1 METSALELTDTG
13 KTLKVHADRPHLVS
27 LGGGR
32 FSTAVTIVPVEGTV
46 LVGTVDAPK
55 PQDLIIDGY
64 AVAREHCIL
73 ENVDDVVTLYPL
85 GNLCSVDGIPI
96 TRPSKLTQGNMLC
109 FGRSN
114 YFRFN
119 HPLEANRLKRD
130 LPNSRVSVLPYG
142 FLPENIQASQNS
154 SAGPAMPNGPLTK
167 NQQEPSK
174 GSAFRAYSNNAA
186 PKSNGPSKQSSKEN
200 GVDHTLEDELQDILD
215 SLAMT
220 TAHEPQPPKK
230 PPRKNIAP
238 FPTGGQSAS
247 LPRNMFTT
255 SPPARSPPY
264 SNTSLSLPRSPDS
277 PKVSPRGIS
286 QQSPHSKQS
295 PKFAYPEESQSPPS
309 LGSPR
314 AMFVPIHEGS
324 IGSPNGS
331 LQSVGSSPTSTLR
344 LERKSP
350 VEERYEQARADRIR
364 EQEVEKMERQ
374 RLEEIINM
382 CEKYGSLER
391 RKSLERKKVK
401 KDPAKAEEQRLR
413 AGNGNNTYNGSK
425 DGISPTERVRMM
437 PGGSPSGSLERQGSG
452 RLKEGSPRLERKGS
466 LRSKGDS
473 PRGTIERNE
482 KLMLDD
488 SPATSLERQST
499 RSKDSS
505 PARSLERRASGGG
518 PAARNVP
525 LHGHHNPL
533 FEKQLQDEEAS
544 YPGSPT
550 KAGSEAEKP
559 ARMMNMLNGNGS
571 NSGPMSPVSPVFV
584 QKEQLQNLPPD
595 IAALEKERTHMMGK
609 VQILTRRIS
618 EIDEQMEEA
627 MSELEMERA
636 LLEGEHQSEREELH
650 HEEQLMASLKSRQGD
665 LDVSAESEKLKRKK
679 AVVSSLHDDPKGK
692 KSVEEKRHQLELVK
706 KKYEDTRQLLERCL
720 PSEQDRLM
728 QQYKKEKEC
737 LEYEQKS
744 FEDLEFQQLE
754 LESKVEEEKEVV
766 QQQLLEEEQV
776 LQDQIQTRKQRLFQL
791 ERQLKE
797 TMRQSQQ
804 ETARL
809 DEERNIY
816 LEQLQQARE
825 QLAEVEKRY
834 YTVSGKSPA
843 PGPKSPNN
851 NNLSPIRHRSNSEPR
866 SRLARM
872 REHYRRLREQRL
884 YVEGSATQQSPRL
897 ARKQNQ
903 QAPNGTAA
911 SPSPED
917 VNSPSPSRPSPRE
930 MDTTPKTSKS
940 LPRDAFRRQVQVDVH
955 RSQNEQVWEAIRRQK
970 EMNPGQPA
978 QPDAWS
984 MSSVE
989 SVETVN
995 STNCSI
1001 SSPEKD
1007 LSGHD
1012 LEKLVELEAM
1022 LAEAQ
1027 AKKERLLVEKQR
1039 HRAAKAAA
1047 LALANGSKS
1056 KMNGSKLPTI
1066 EPANRTDPSP
1076 ITSPI
1081 RPSDHTPTSTQS
1093 TPSSVGG
1100 ALSPDVVSPALS
1112 DVTSP
1117 IQEVKLRDKSSLVS
1131 PEKVPKKSV
1140 KIVQPLPDSSGLPPS
1155 SGRTLPM
1162 YSRNRKLQTRLPL
1175 KAQTLPSG
1183 FMYDDE
1189 WNNWSRPMTRYLP
1202 QTSKDFDLRTHIESG
1217 GHSLD
1222 LCPHIA
1228 ITKTSCRGFLVK
1240 MGGRIKTWRK
1250 RWFVFDR
1257 TSQTFMYYP
1266 DRHERRAKGGMS
1278 FKTIQ
1283 DVYIDHLCPFKS
1295 PNRTLTFCLKTTH
1308 RVYYLVAPSAEAMR
1322 IWIDVIVTGAEGY
1335 LTFTK

>member
-130 LPNSRVSVLPYG
+130 LPNSRVSVLPFG
-142 FLPENIQASQNS
+142 FLPENIQSSQNS
-154 SAGPAMPNGPLTK
+154 SSAGTAMPNGPLTK
-167 NQQEPSK
+167 QQQEPPSSK
-174 GSAFRAYSNNAA
+174 GSAFRAYSNNNNPAG
-186 PKSNGPSKQSSKEN
+186 PKSNGPSKKSSEN
-200 GVDHTLEDELQDILD
+200 GIDHTLEDELQDILD

-277 PKVSPRGIS
+277 PKVSPRGVG

-324 IGSPNGS
+324 VGSPNGS

-391 RKSLERKKVK
+391 RKSLERTKKVGNK
-401 KDPAKAEEQRLR
+401 KDPATKAEEQRTR
-413 AGNGNNTYNGSK
+413 AGNSNTSYNGSK
-425 DGISPTERVRMM
+425 DGISPTEKARMM
-437 PGGSPSGSLERQGSG
+437 PNSSPGGSLERQG
-452 RLKEGSPRLERKGS
+452 RLTEGSPRLERKGS
-466 LRSKGDS
+466 LRSRGDS

-482 KLMLDD
+482 KLAPGE
-488 SPATSLERQST
+488 STT
-499 RSKDSS
+499 RSKDGS
-505 PARSLERRASGGG
+505 PARSLERRGSGSK
-518 PAARNVP
+518 NVP

-533 FEKQLQDEEAS
+533 FEKQWQDGEAS
-544 YPGSPT
+544 PGSPT
-550 KAGSEAEKP
+550 KGGYEGEGTQKP
-559 ARMMNMLNGNGS
+559 ARMVNMLNGNGS
-571 NSGPMSPVSPVFV
+571 NGMSPVSPVFV
-584 QKEQLQNLPPD
+584 QKDQNLPPD
-595 IAALEKERTHMMGK
+595 MAVLEKERSHMMGK
-609 VQILTRRIS
+609 VQVLTRRIS

-665 LDVSAESEKLKRKK
+665 LDVSAESEKLK
-679 AVVSSLHDDPKGK
+679 GK
-692 KSVEEKRHQLELVK
+692 KSVEEKRRQLELVR

-766 QQQLLEEEQV
+766 QQQLLEEEQQ

-834 YTVSGKSPA
+834 YSVSGKSPA

-851 NNLSPIRHRSNSEPR
+851 NNLSSPIRHRSNSE
-866 SRLARM
+866 
-872 REHYRRLREQRL
+872 
-884 YVEGSATQQSPRL
+884 
-897 ARKQNQ
+897 KQNQ
-903 QAPNGTAA
+903 QAPNGSAA
-911 SPSPED
+911 SPAPED
-917 VNSPSPSRPSPRE
+917 MLSPSSRE
-930 MDTTPKTSKS
+930 MDTTPKSSKS

-1076 ITSPI
+1076 MATPITSPV
-1081 RPSDHTPTSTQS
+1081 RASDHTPASV

-1100 ALSPDVVSPALS
+1100 SLTPDVVSP
-1112 DVTSP
+1112 TSP
-1117 IQEVKLRDKSSLVS
+1117 DVVGSPPEVKLRDKSSLVS
-1131 PEKVPKKSV
+1131 PE
-1140 KIVQPLPDSSGLPPS
+1140 
-1155 SGRTLPM
+1155 
-1162 YSRNRKLQTRLPL
+1162 
-1175 KAQTLPSG
+1175 
-1183 FMYDDE
+1183 
-1189 WNNWSRPMTRYLP
+1189 SRPMTRYLP

-1222 LCPHIA
+1222 LCPHVA
-1228 ITKTSCRGFLVK
+1228 VTKTSCRGFLVK

>member
-130 LPNSRVSVLPYG
+130 LPNSRVSVLPFG
-142 FLPENIQASQNS
+142 FLPENIQSSQNS
-154 SAGPAMPNGPLTK
+154 SSAGTAMPNGPLTK
-167 NQQEPSK
+167 QQQEPPSSK
-174 GSAFRAYSNNAA
+174 GSAFRAYSNNNNPAG
-186 PKSNGPSKQSSKEN
+186 PKSNGPSKKSSEN
-200 GVDHTLEDELQDILD
+200 GIDHTLEDELQDILD

-277 PKVSPRGIS
+277 PKVSPRGVG

-324 IGSPNGS
+324 VGSPNGS

-391 RKSLERKKVK
+391 RKSLERTKKVGNK
-401 KDPAKAEEQRLR
+401 KDPATKAEEQRTR
-413 AGNGNNTYNGSK
+413 AGNSNTSYNGSK
-425 DGISPTERVRMM
+425 DGISPTEKARMM
-437 PGGSPSGSLERQGSG
+437 PNSSPGGSLERQG
-452 RLKEGSPRLERKGS
+452 RLTEGSPRLERKGS
-466 LRSKGDS
+466 LRSRGDS

-482 KLMLDD
+482 KLAPGE
-488 SPATSLERQST
+488 STT
-499 RSKDSS
+499 RSKDGS
-505 PARSLERRASGGG
+505 PARSLERRGSGSK
-518 PAARNVP
+518 NVP

-533 FEKQLQDEEAS
+533 FEKQWQDGEAS
-544 YPGSPT
+544 PGSPT
-550 KAGSEAEKP
+550 KGGYEGEGTQKP
-559 ARMMNMLNGNGS
+559 ARMVNMLNGNGS
-571 NSGPMSPVSPVFV
+571 NGMSPVSPVFV
-584 QKEQLQNLPPD
+584 QKDQNLPPD
-595 IAALEKERTHMMGK
+595 MAVLEKERSHMMGK
-609 VQILTRRIS
+609 VQVLTRRIS

-692 KSVEEKRHQLELVK
+692 KSVEEKRRQLELVR

-766 QQQLLEEEQV
+766 QQQLLEEEQQ

-834 YTVSGKSPA
+834 YSVSGKSPA

-851 NNLSPIRHRSNSEPR
+851 NNLSSPIRHRSNSE
-866 SRLARM
+866 
-872 REHYRRLREQRL
+872 
-884 YVEGSATQQSPRL
+884 
-897 ARKQNQ
+897 KQNQ
-903 QAPNGTAA
+903 QAPNGSAA
-911 SPSPED
+911 SPAPED
-917 VNSPSPSRPSPRE
+917 MLSPSSRE
-930 MDTTPKTSKS
+930 MDTTPKSSKS

-1076 ITSPI
+1076 MATPITSPV
-1081 RPSDHTPTSTQS
+1081 RASDHTPASV

-1100 ALSPDVVSPALS
+1100 SLTPDVVSP
-1112 DVTSP
+1112 TSP
-1117 IQEVKLRDKSSLVS
+1117 DVVGSPPEVKLRDKSSLVS
-1131 PEKVPKKSV
+1131 PE
-1140 KIVQPLPDSSGLPPS
+1140 
-1155 SGRTLPM
+1155 
-1162 YSRNRKLQTRLPL
+1162 
-1175 KAQTLPSG
+1175 
-1183 FMYDDE
+1183 
-1189 WNNWSRPMTRYLP
+1189 SRPMTRYLP

-1222 LCPHIA
+1222 LCPHVA
-1228 ITKTSCRGFLVK
+1228 VTKTSCRGFLVK

>member
-130 LPNSRVSVLPYG
+130 LPNSRVSVLPFG
-142 FLPENIQASQNS
+142 FLPENIQSSQNS

-167 NQQEPSK
+167 QQEPSK
-174 GSAFRAYSNNAA
+174 GSAFRAYSNNPA
-186 PKSNGPSKQSSKEN
+186 PKSNGPSKKSSSKEN

-230 PPRKNIAP
+230 PPRKNMAP

-286 QQSPHSKQS
+286 QQSPHTKQS
-295 PKFAYPEESQSPPS
+295 PKFAFPEESQSPPS

-324 IGSPNGS
+324 VGSPNGS

-344 LERKSP
+344 LERRSP

-391 RKSLERKKVK
+391 RKSLERTKVR
-401 KDPAKAEEQRLR
+401 KDPAAKAEEQRVR
-413 AGNGNNTYNGSK
+413 AGNNNNAYNGAK
-425 DGISPTERVRMM
+425 DGISPTERVRMV
-437 PGGSPSGSLERQGSG
+437 PSSSPSGSMERQGSG

-473 PRGTIERNE
+473 PRGTLERNE
-482 KLMLDD
+482 KFQLDE
-488 SPATSLERQST
+488 SPATSLERGST
-499 RSKDSS
+499 RSKDGS
-505 PARSLERRASGGG
+505 PARSLERRGSGNGS
-518 PAARNVP
+518 AARNHP

-533 FEKQLQDEEAS
+533 FERQLQDEEAS
-544 YPGSPT
+544 YPGLPT
-550 KAGSEAEKP
+550 KAGNEAEPAQKP

-584 QKEQLQNLPPD
+584 QKEQNLPPD
-595 IAALEKERTHMMGK
+595 IAALEKERTHMLGK
-609 VQILTRRIS
+609 VQVLTRRIS

-665 LDVSAESEKLKRKK
+665 LDASAESEKLKRKK
-679 AVVSSLHDDPKGK
+679 PVVSSLHERPKGK
-692 KSVEEKRHQLELVK
+692 KSVAEKRHQLELVK

-720 PSEQDRLM
+720 PSEQERLM

-809 DEERNIY
+809 DEERNMY

-834 YTVSGKSPA
+834 YSVSGKSPA

-851 NNLSPIRHRSNSEPR
+851 NHNLSPIRHRSNSE
-866 SRLARM
+866 
-872 REHYRRLREQRL
+872 
-884 YVEGSATQQSPRL
+884 
-897 ARKQNQ
+897 KQNQ

-911 SPSPED
+911 SPAPED
-917 VNSPSPSRPSPRE
+917 VSSPSPTRPSPRE

-1027 AKKERLLVEKQR
+1027 AKKEKLIMEKQR
-1039 HRAAKAAA
+1039 TRAAKAAA
-1047 LALANGSKS
+1047 LALANGSKT

-1066 EPANRTDPSP
+1066 EPANKTEPSP

-1081 RPSDHTPTSTQS
+1081 RPSDHTPGSSQG

-1100 ALSPDVVSPALS
+1100 ALSPDVVSPTLS

-1117 IQEVKLRDKSSLVS
+1117 TEGVKLRDKSSLVS
-1131 PEKVPKKSV
+1131 SE
-1140 KIVQPLPDSSGLPPS
+1140 
-1155 SGRTLPM
+1155 
-1162 YSRNRKLQTRLPL
+1162 
-1175 KAQTLPSG
+1175 
-1183 FMYDDE
+1183 
-1189 WNNWSRPMTRYLP
+1189 SRPMTRYLP

-1222 LCPHIA
+1222 LCPHVA
-1228 ITKTSCRGFLVK
+1228 VTKTSCRGLLVK

>member
-130 LPNSRVSVLPYG
+130 LPNSRVSVLPFG
-142 FLPENIQASQNS
+142 FLPENIQSSQNS
-154 SAGPAMPNGPLTK
+154 SSAGTAMPNGPLTK
-167 NQQEPSK
+167 QQQEPPSSK
-174 GSAFRAYSNNAA
+174 GSAFRAYSNNNNPAG
-186 PKSNGPSKQSSKEN
+186 PKSNGPSKKSSEN
-200 GVDHTLEDELQDILD
+200 GIDHTLEDELQDILD

-277 PKVSPRGIS
+277 PKVSPRGVG

-324 IGSPNGS
+324 VGSPNGS

-391 RKSLERKKVK
+391 RKSLERTKKVGNK
-401 KDPAKAEEQRLR
+401 KDPATKAEEQRTR
-413 AGNGNNTYNGSK
+413 AGNSNTSYNGSK
-425 DGISPTERVRMM
+425 DGISPTEKARMM
-437 PGGSPSGSLERQGSG
+437 PNSSPGGSLERQG
-452 RLKEGSPRLERKGS
+452 RLTEGSPRLERKGS
-466 LRSKGDS
+466 LRSRGDS

-482 KLMLDD
+482 KLAPGE
-488 SPATSLERQST
+488 STT
-499 RSKDSS
+499 RSKDGS
-505 PARSLERRASGGG
+505 PARSLERRGSGSK
-518 PAARNVP
+518 NVP

-533 FEKQLQDEEAS
+533 FEKQWQDGEAS
-544 YPGSPT
+544 PGSPT
-550 KAGSEAEKP
+550 KGGYEGEGTQKP
-559 ARMMNMLNGNGS
+559 ARMVNMLNGNGS
-571 NSGPMSPVSPVFV
+571 NGMSPVSPVFV
-584 QKEQLQNLPPD
+584 QKDQNLPPD
-595 IAALEKERTHMMGK
+595 MAVLEKERSHMMGK
-609 VQILTRRIS
+609 VQVLTRRIS

-665 LDVSAESEKLKRKK
+665 LDVSAESEKLK
-679 AVVSSLHDDPKGK
+679 GK
-692 KSVEEKRHQLELVK
+692 KSVEEKRRQLELVR

-766 QQQLLEEEQV
+766 QQQLLEEEQQ

-834 YTVSGKSPA
+834 YSVSGKSPA

-851 NNLSPIRHRSNSEPR
+851 NNLSSPIRHRSNSE
-866 SRLARM
+866 
-872 REHYRRLREQRL
+872 
-884 YVEGSATQQSPRL
+884 
-897 ARKQNQ
+897 KQNQ
-903 QAPNGTAA
+903 QAPNGSAA
-911 SPSPED
+911 SPAPED
-917 VNSPSPSRPSPRE
+917 MLSPSSRE
-930 MDTTPKTSKS
+930 MDTTPKSSKS

-1076 ITSPI
+1076 MATPITSPV
-1081 RPSDHTPTSTQS
+1081 RASDHTPASV

-1100 ALSPDVVSPALS
+1100 SLTPDVVSP
-1112 DVTSP
+1112 TSP
-1117 IQEVKLRDKSSLVS
+1117 DVVGSPPEVKLRDKSSLVS
-1131 PEKVPKKSV
+1131 PEVRQKVPTKKSV
-1140 KIVQPLPDSSGLPPS
+1140 RVVQPEPDSSGLPPS

-1183 FMYDDE
+1183 FMYDDD
-1189 WNNWSRPMTRYLP
+1189 WDNWSRPMTRYLP

-1222 LCPHIA
+1222 LCPHVA
-1228 ITKTSCRGFLVK
+1228 VTKTSCRGFLVK

>member
-1 METSALELTDTG
+1 MANNTYIMVASVQTHNLHMITYTSASDRYKCHSTGGKRSVSLNFPVCVVQTSALELTDTG

-96 TRPSKLTQGNMLC
+96 TRPSKLTQGECSFWLDDFLSSYPCSSGNMLC

-174 GSAFRAYSNNAA
+174 SSAFRAYSNNAA

-286 QQSPHSKQS
+286 QQSPHSSSKQS

-401 KDPAKAEEQRLR
+401 KDPAKTEEQRLR

-482 KLMLDD
+482 KLTLDD

-505 PARSLERRASGGG
+505 PARSLERRGSGGG

-665 LDVSAESEKLKRKK
+665 LDVSAESEKLK
-679 AVVSSLHDDPKGK
+679 GK

-728 QQYKKEKEC
+728 QQYKQYLQTK
-737 LEYEQKS
+737 
-744 FEDLEFQQLE
+744 
-754 LESKVEEEKEVV
+754 
-766 QQQLLEEEQV
+766 LLV
-776 LQDQIQTRKQRLFQL
+776 LLDIGSSKQRLFQL

-816 LEQLQQARE
+816 LEQLQQ
-825 QLAEVEKRY
+825 
-834 YTVSGKSPA
+834 
-843 PGPKSPNN
+843 
-851 NNLSPIRHRSNSEPR
+851 
-866 SRLARM
+866 
-872 REHYRRLREQRL
+872 
-884 YVEGSATQQSPRL
+884 
-897 ARKQNQ
+897 KQNQ

-1081 RPSDHTPTSTQS
+1081 RPSDHTPASSQS

-1117 IQEVKLRDKSSLVS
+1117 TQEVKLRDKSSLVS
-1131 PEKVPKKSV
+1131 PEVRQKVPKKSV

-1162 YSRNRKLQTRLPL
+1162 YSRN
-1175 KAQTLPSG
+1175 
-1183 FMYDDE
+1183 
-1189 WNNWSRPMTRYLP
+1189 SRPMTRYLP

>member
-665 LDVSAESEKLKRKK
+665 LDVSAESEKLK
-679 AVVSSLHDDPKGK
+679 GK

-851 NNLSPIRHRSNSEPR
+851 NNLSPIRHRSNSE
-866 SRLARM
+866 
-872 REHYRRLREQRL
+872 
-884 YVEGSATQQSPRL
+884 
-897 ARKQNQ
+897 KQNQ

-1131 PEKVPKKSV
+1131 PE
-1140 KIVQPLPDSSGLPPS
+1140 
-1155 SGRTLPM
+1155 
-1162 YSRNRKLQTRLPL
+1162 
-1175 KAQTLPSG
+1175 
-1183 FMYDDE
+1183 
-1189 WNNWSRPMTRYLP
+1189 SRPMTRYLP

>member
-1131 PEKVPKKSV
+1131 PEVR
-1140 KIVQPLPDSSGLPPS
+1140 Q
-1155 SGRTLPM
+1155 
-1162 YSRNRKLQTRLPL
+1162 
-1175 KAQTLPSG
+1175 
-1183 FMYDDE
+1183 
-1189 WNNWSRPMTRYLP
+1189 SRPMTRYLP

>member
-1 METSALELTDTG
+1 
-13 KTLKVHADRPHLVS
+13 
-27 LGGGR
+27 
-32 FSTAVTIVPVEGTV
+32 
-46 LVGTVDAPK
+46 
-55 PQDLIIDGY
+55 
-64 AVAREHCIL
+64 
-73 ENVDDVVTLYPL
+73 
-85 GNLCSVDGIPI
+85 
-96 TRPSKLTQGNMLC
+96 
-109 FGRSN
+109 
-114 YFRFN
+114 
-119 HPLEANRLKRD
+119 
-130 LPNSRVSVLPYG
+130 
-142 FLPENIQASQNS
+142 
-154 SAGPAMPNGPLTK
+154 
-167 NQQEPSK
+167 
-174 GSAFRAYSNNAA
+174 
-186 PKSNGPSKQSSKEN
+186 
-200 GVDHTLEDELQDILD
+200 
-215 SLAMT
+215 
-220 TAHEPQPPKK
+220 
-230 PPRKNIAP
+230 
-238 FPTGGQSAS
+238 
-247 LPRNMFTT
+247 
-255 SPPARSPPY
+255 
-264 SNTSLSLPRSPDS
+264 
-277 PKVSPRGIS
+277 
-286 QQSPHSKQS
+286 
-295 PKFAYPEESQSPPS
+295 
-309 LGSPR
+309 
-314 AMFVPIHEGS
+314 
-324 IGSPNGS
+324 
-331 LQSVGSSPTSTLR
+331 
-344 LERKSP
+344 
-350 VEERYEQARADRIR
+350 
-364 EQEVEKMERQ
+364 
-374 RLEEIINM
+374 
-382 CEKYGSLER
+382 
-391 RKSLERKKVK
+391 
-401 KDPAKAEEQRLR
+401 
-413 AGNGNNTYNGSK
+413 
-425 DGISPTERVRMM
+425 
-437 PGGSPSGSLERQGSG
+437 
-452 RLKEGSPRLERKGS
+452 
-466 LRSKGDS
+466 
-473 PRGTIERNE
+473 
-482 KLMLDD
+482 
-488 SPATSLERQST
+488 
-499 RSKDSS
+499 
-505 PARSLERRASGGG
+505 
-518 PAARNVP
+518 
-525 LHGHHNPL
+525 
-533 FEKQLQDEEAS
+533 
-544 YPGSPT
+544 
-550 KAGSEAEKP
+550 
-559 ARMMNMLNGNGS
+559 
-571 NSGPMSPVSPVFV
+571 MSPVSPVFV
-584 QKEQLQNLPPD
+584 QKDQLQNLPPD
-595 IAALEKERTHMMGK
+595 MAVLEKERSHMMGK
-609 VQILTRRIS
+609 VQVLTRRIS

-665 LDVSAESEKLKRKK
+665 LDVSAESEKLKRRKK
-679 AVVSSLHDDPKGK
+679 AVVSSLHDGPKGK
-692 KSVEEKRHQLELVK
+692 KSVEEKRRQLELVR

-766 QQQLLEEEQV
+766 QQQLLEEEQQ

-834 YTVSGKSPA
+834 YSVSGKSPA

-851 NNLSPIRHRSNSEPR
+851 NNLSSPIRHRSNSE
-866 SRLARM
+866 
-872 REHYRRLREQRL
+872 
-884 YVEGSATQQSPRL
+884 
-897 ARKQNQ
+897 KQNQ
-903 QAPNGTAA
+903 QAPNGSAA
-911 SPSPED
+911 SPAPED
-917 VNSPSPSRPSPRE
+917 MLSPSHRE
-930 MDTTPKTSKS
+930 MDTTPKSSKS

-1076 ITSPI
+1076 MATPITSPV
-1081 RPSDHTPTSTQS
+1081 RASDHTPASG

-1100 ALSPDVVSPALS
+1100 GLTPDVVSP
-1112 DVTSP
+1112 TSP
-1117 IQEVKLRDKSSLVS
+1117 DVVGSPPEVKLRDKSSLVS
-1131 PEKVPKKSV
+1131 PE
-1140 KIVQPLPDSSGLPPS
+1140 
-1155 SGRTLPM
+1155 
-1162 YSRNRKLQTRLPL
+1162 
-1175 KAQTLPSG
+1175 
-1183 FMYDDE
+1183 
-1189 WNNWSRPMTRYLP
+1189 SRPMTRYLP

-1222 LCPHIA
+1222 LCPHVA
-1228 ITKTSCRGFLVK
+1228 VTKTSCRGFLVK

>member
-130 LPNSRVSVLPYG
+130 LPNSRVSVLPFG
-142 FLPENIQASQNS
+142 FLPENIQSSQNS
-154 SAGPAMPNGPLTK
+154 SSAGTAMPNGPLTK
-167 NQQEPSK
+167 QQQEPPSSK
-174 GSAFRAYSNNAA
+174 GSAFRAYSNNNNPAG
-186 PKSNGPSKQSSKEN
+186 PKSNGPSKKSSEN
-200 GVDHTLEDELQDILD
+200 GIDHTLEDELQDILD

-277 PKVSPRGIS
+277 PKVSPRGVG

-324 IGSPNGS
+324 VGSPNGS

-391 RKSLERKKVK
+391 RKSLERTKKVGNK
-401 KDPAKAEEQRLR
+401 KDPATKAEEQRTR
-413 AGNGNNTYNGSK
+413 AGNSNTSYNGSK
-425 DGISPTERVRMM
+425 DGISPTEKARMM
-437 PGGSPSGSLERQGSG
+437 PNSSPGGSLERQG
-452 RLKEGSPRLERKGS
+452 RLTEGSPRLERKGS
-466 LRSKGDS
+466 LRSRGDS

-482 KLMLDD
+482 KLAPGE
-488 SPATSLERQST
+488 STT
-499 RSKDSS
+499 RSKDGS
-505 PARSLERRASGGG
+505 PARSLERRGSGSK
-518 PAARNVP
+518 NVP

-533 FEKQLQDEEAS
+533 FEKQWQDGEAS
-544 YPGSPT
+544 PGSPT
-550 KAGSEAEKP
+550 KGGYEGEGTQKP
-559 ARMMNMLNGNGS
+559 ARMVNMLNGNGS
-571 NSGPMSPVSPVFV
+571 NGMSPVSPVFV
-584 QKEQLQNLPPD
+584 QKDQNLPPD
-595 IAALEKERTHMMGK
+595 MAVLEKERSHMMGK
-609 VQILTRRIS
+609 VQVLTRRIS

-665 LDVSAESEKLKRKK
+665 LDVSAESEKLK
-679 AVVSSLHDDPKGK
+679 GK
-692 KSVEEKRHQLELVK
+692 KSVEEKRRQLELVR

-766 QQQLLEEEQV
+766 QQQLLEEEQQ

-834 YTVSGKSPA
+834 YSVSGKSPA

-851 NNLSPIRHRSNSEPR
+851 NNLSSPIRHRSNSE
-866 SRLARM
+866 
-872 REHYRRLREQRL
+872 
-884 YVEGSATQQSPRL
+884 
-897 ARKQNQ
+897 KQNQ
-903 QAPNGTAA
+903 QAPNGSAA
-911 SPSPED
+911 SPAPED
-917 VNSPSPSRPSPRE
+917 MLSPSSRE
-930 MDTTPKTSKS
+930 MDTTPKSSKS

-1076 ITSPI
+1076 MATPITSPV
-1081 RPSDHTPTSTQS
+1081 RASDHTPASV

-1100 ALSPDVVSPALS
+1100 SLTPDVVSP
-1112 DVTSP
+1112 TSP
-1117 IQEVKLRDKSSLVS
+1117 DVVGSPPEVKLRDKSSLVS
-1131 PEKVPKKSV
+1131 PEVRQKVPTKKSV
-1140 KIVQPLPDSSGLPPS
+1140 RVVQPEPDSSGLPPS

-1162 YSRNRKLQTRLPL
+1162 YSRN
-1175 KAQTLPSG
+1175 
-1183 FMYDDE
+1183 
-1189 WNNWSRPMTRYLP
+1189 SRPMTRYLP

-1222 LCPHIA
+1222 LCPHVA
-1228 ITKTSCRGFLVK
+1228 VTKTSCRGFLVK

>member
-1 METSALELTDTG
+1 
-13 KTLKVHADRPHLVS
+13 
-27 LGGGR
+27 
-32 FSTAVTIVPVEGTV
+32 
-46 LVGTVDAPK
+46 
-55 PQDLIIDGY
+55 
-64 AVAREHCIL
+64 
-73 ENVDDVVTLYPL
+73 
-85 GNLCSVDGIPI
+85 
-96 TRPSKLTQGNMLC
+96 
-109 FGRSN
+109 
-114 YFRFN
+114 
-119 HPLEANRLKRD
+119 
-130 LPNSRVSVLPYG
+130 
-142 FLPENIQASQNS
+142 
-154 SAGPAMPNGPLTK
+154 
-167 NQQEPSK
+167 
-174 GSAFRAYSNNAA
+174 
-186 PKSNGPSKQSSKEN
+186 
-200 GVDHTLEDELQDILD
+200 
-215 SLAMT
+215 
-220 TAHEPQPPKK
+220 
-230 PPRKNIAP
+230 
-238 FPTGGQSAS
+238 
-247 LPRNMFTT
+247 
-255 SPPARSPPY
+255 
-264 SNTSLSLPRSPDS
+264 
-277 PKVSPRGIS
+277 
-286 QQSPHSKQS
+286 
-295 PKFAYPEESQSPPS
+295 
-309 LGSPR
+309 
-314 AMFVPIHEGS
+314 
-324 IGSPNGS
+324 
-331 LQSVGSSPTSTLR
+331 
-344 LERKSP
+344 
-350 VEERYEQARADRIR
+350 
-364 EQEVEKMERQ
+364 
-374 RLEEIINM
+374 
-382 CEKYGSLER
+382 
-391 RKSLERKKVK
+391 
-401 KDPAKAEEQRLR
+401 
-413 AGNGNNTYNGSK
+413 
-425 DGISPTERVRMM
+425 
-437 PGGSPSGSLERQGSG
+437 
-452 RLKEGSPRLERKGS
+452 
-466 LRSKGDS
+466 
-473 PRGTIERNE
+473 
-482 KLMLDD
+482 
-488 SPATSLERQST
+488 
-499 RSKDSS
+499 
-505 PARSLERRASGGG
+505 
-518 PAARNVP
+518 
-525 LHGHHNPL
+525 
-533 FEKQLQDEEAS
+533 
-544 YPGSPT
+544 
-550 KAGSEAEKP
+550 
-559 ARMMNMLNGNGS
+559 
-571 NSGPMSPVSPVFV
+571 MSPVSPVFV
-584 QKEQLQNLPPD
+584 QKDQLQNLPPD
-595 IAALEKERTHMMGK
+595 MAVLEKERSHMMGK
-609 VQILTRRIS
+609 VQVLTRRIS

-665 LDVSAESEKLKRKK
+665 LDVSAESEKLKRRKK
-679 AVVSSLHDDPKGK
+679 AVVSSLHDGPKGK
-692 KSVEEKRHQLELVK
+692 KSVEEKRRQLELVR

-766 QQQLLEEEQV
+766 QQQLLEEEQQ

-834 YTVSGKSPA
+834 YSVSGKSPA

-851 NNLSPIRHRSNSEPR
+851 NNLSSPIRHRSNSE
-866 SRLARM
+866 
-872 REHYRRLREQRL
+872 
-884 YVEGSATQQSPRL
+884 
-897 ARKQNQ
+897 KQNQ
-903 QAPNGTAA
+903 QAPNGSAA
-911 SPSPED
+911 SPAPED
-917 VNSPSPSRPSPRE
+917 MLSPSHRE
-930 MDTTPKTSKS
+930 MDTTPKSSKS

-1076 ITSPI
+1076 MATPITSPV
-1081 RPSDHTPTSTQS
+1081 RASDHTPASG

-1100 ALSPDVVSPALS
+1100 GLTPDVVSP
-1112 DVTSP
+1112 TSP
-1117 IQEVKLRDKSSLVS
+1117 DVVGSPPEVKLRDKSSLVS
-1131 PEKVPKKSV
+1131 PEVR
-1140 KIVQPLPDSSGLPPS
+1140 Q
-1155 SGRTLPM
+1155 
-1162 YSRNRKLQTRLPL
+1162 
-1175 KAQTLPSG
+1175 
-1183 FMYDDE
+1183 
-1189 WNNWSRPMTRYLP
+1189 SRPMTRYLP

-1222 LCPHIA
+1222 LCPHVA
-1228 ITKTSCRGFLVK
+1228 VTKTSCRGFLVK

>member
-130 LPNSRVSVLPYG
+130 LPNSRVSVLPFG
-142 FLPENIQASQNS
+142 FLPENIQSSQNS
-154 SAGPAMPNGPLTK
+154 SSAGTAMPNGPLTK
-167 NQQEPSK
+167 QQQEPPSSK
-174 GSAFRAYSNNAA
+174 GSAFRAYSNNNNPAG
-186 PKSNGPSKQSSKEN
+186 PKSNGPSKKSSEN
-200 GVDHTLEDELQDILD
+200 GIDHTLEDELQDILD

-277 PKVSPRGIS
+277 PKVSPRGVG

-324 IGSPNGS
+324 VGSPNGS

-391 RKSLERKKVK
+391 RKSLERTKKVGNK
-401 KDPAKAEEQRLR
+401 KDPATKAEEQRTR
-413 AGNGNNTYNGSK
+413 AGNSNTSYNGSK
-425 DGISPTERVRMM
+425 DGISPTEKARMM
-437 PGGSPSGSLERQGSG
+437 PNSSPGGSLERQG
-452 RLKEGSPRLERKGS
+452 RLTEGSPRLERKGS
-466 LRSKGDS
+466 LRSRGDS

-482 KLMLDD
+482 KLAPGE
-488 SPATSLERQST
+488 STT
-499 RSKDSS
+499 RSKDGS
-505 PARSLERRASGGG
+505 PARSLERRGSGSK
-518 PAARNVP
+518 NVP

-533 FEKQLQDEEAS
+533 FEKQWQDGEAS
-544 YPGSPT
+544 PGSPT
-550 KAGSEAEKP
+550 KGGYEGEGTQKP
-559 ARMMNMLNGNGS
+559 ARMVNMLNGNGS
-571 NSGPMSPVSPVFV
+571 NGMSPVSPVFV
-584 QKEQLQNLPPD
+584 QKDQNLPPD
-595 IAALEKERTHMMGK
+595 MAVLEKERSHMMGK
-609 VQILTRRIS
+609 VQVLTRRIS

-665 LDVSAESEKLKRKK
+665 LDVSAESEKLK
-679 AVVSSLHDDPKGK
+679 GK
-692 KSVEEKRHQLELVK
+692 KSVEEKRRQLELVR

-766 QQQLLEEEQV
+766 QQQLLEEEQQ

-834 YTVSGKSPA
+834 YSVSGKSPA

-851 NNLSPIRHRSNSEPR
+851 NNLSSPIRHRSNSEPR

-872 REHYRRLREQRL
+872 REHYRRLREQRV
-884 YVEGSATQQSPRL
+884 YVEGSSSTQHSPRL

-903 QAPNGTAA
+903 QAPNGSAA
-911 SPSPED
+911 SPAPED
-917 VNSPSPSRPSPRE
+917 MLSPSSRE
-930 MDTTPKTSKS
+930 MDTTPKSSKS

-1076 ITSPI
+1076 MATPITSPV
-1081 RPSDHTPTSTQS
+1081 RASDHTPASV

-1100 ALSPDVVSPALS
+1100 SLTPDVVSP
-1112 DVTSP
+1112 TSP
-1117 IQEVKLRDKSSLVS
+1117 DVVGSPPEVKLRDKSSLVS
-1131 PEKVPKKSV
+1131 PEVRQKVPTKKSV
-1140 KIVQPLPDSSGLPPS
+1140 RVVQPEPDSSGLPPS

-1183 FMYDDE
+1183 FMYDDD
-1189 WNNWSRPMTRYLP
+1189 WDNWSRPMTRYLP

-1222 LCPHIA
+1222 LCPHVA
-1228 ITKTSCRGFLVK
+1228 VTKTSCRGFLVK

>member
-130 LPNSRVSVLPYG
+130 LPNSRVSVLPFG
-142 FLPENIQASQNS
+142 FLPENIQSSQNS
-154 SAGPAMPNGPLTK
+154 SSAGTAMPNGPLTK
-167 NQQEPSK
+167 QQQEPPSSK
-174 GSAFRAYSNNAA
+174 GSAFRAYSNNNNPAG
-186 PKSNGPSKQSSKEN
+186 PKSNGPSKKSSEN
-200 GVDHTLEDELQDILD
+200 GIDHTLEDELQDILD

-277 PKVSPRGIS
+277 PKVSPRGVG

-324 IGSPNGS
+324 VGSPNGS

-391 RKSLERKKVK
+391 RKSLERTKKVGNK
-401 KDPAKAEEQRLR
+401 KDPATKAEEQRTR
-413 AGNGNNTYNGSK
+413 AGNSNTSYNGSK
-425 DGISPTERVRMM
+425 DGISPTEKARMM
-437 PGGSPSGSLERQGSG
+437 PNSSPGGSLERQG
-452 RLKEGSPRLERKGS
+452 RLTEGSPRLERKGS
-466 LRSKGDS
+466 LRSRGDS

-482 KLMLDD
+482 KLAPGE
-488 SPATSLERQST
+488 STT
-499 RSKDSS
+499 RSKDGS
-505 PARSLERRASGGG
+505 PARSLERRGSGSK
-518 PAARNVP
+518 NVP

-533 FEKQLQDEEAS
+533 FEKQWQDGEAS
-544 YPGSPT
+544 PGSPT
-550 KAGSEAEKP
+550 KGGYEGEGTQKP
-559 ARMMNMLNGNGS
+559 ARMVNMLNGNGS
-571 NSGPMSPVSPVFV
+571 NGMSPVSPVFV
-584 QKEQLQNLPPD
+584 QKDQNLPPD
-595 IAALEKERTHMMGK
+595 MAVLEKERSHMMGK
-609 VQILTRRIS
+609 VQVLTRRIS

-692 KSVEEKRHQLELVK
+692 KSVEEKRRQLELVR

-766 QQQLLEEEQV
+766 QQQLLEEEQQ

-834 YTVSGKSPA
+834 YSVSGKSPA

-851 NNLSPIRHRSNSEPR
+851 NNLSSPIRHRSNSE
-866 SRLARM
+866 
-872 REHYRRLREQRL
+872 
-884 YVEGSATQQSPRL
+884 
-897 ARKQNQ
+897 KQNQ
-903 QAPNGTAA
+903 QAPNGSAA
-911 SPSPED
+911 SPAPED
-917 VNSPSPSRPSPRE
+917 MLSPSSRE
-930 MDTTPKTSKS
+930 MDTTPKSSKS

-1076 ITSPI
+1076 MATPITSPV
-1081 RPSDHTPTSTQS
+1081 RASDHTPASV

-1100 ALSPDVVSPALS
+1100 SLTPDVVSP
-1112 DVTSP
+1112 TSP
-1117 IQEVKLRDKSSLVS
+1117 DVVGSPPEVKLRDKSSLVS
-1131 PEKVPKKSV
+1131 PEVRQKVPTKKSV
-1140 KIVQPLPDSSGLPPS
+1140 RVVQPEPDSSGLPPS

-1183 FMYDDE
+1183 FMYDDD
-1189 WNNWSRPMTRYLP
+1189 WDNWSRPMTRYLP

-1222 LCPHIA
+1222 LCPHVA
-1228 ITKTSCRGFLVK
+1228 VTKTSCRGFLVK

>member
-130 LPNSRVSVLPYG
+130 LPNSRVSVLPFG
-142 FLPENIQASQNS
+142 FLPENIQSSQNS
-154 SAGPAMPNGPLTK
+154 SSAGTAMPNGPLTK
-167 NQQEPSK
+167 QQQEPPSSK
-174 GSAFRAYSNNAA
+174 GSAFRAYSNNNNPAG
-186 PKSNGPSKQSSKEN
+186 PKSNGPSKKSSEN
-200 GVDHTLEDELQDILD
+200 GIDHTLEDELQDILD

-277 PKVSPRGIS
+277 PKVSPRGVG

-324 IGSPNGS
+324 VGSPNGS

-391 RKSLERKKVK
+391 RKSLERTKKVGNK
-401 KDPAKAEEQRLR
+401 KDPATKAEEQRTR
-413 AGNGNNTYNGSK
+413 AGNSNTSYNGSK
-425 DGISPTERVRMM
+425 DGISPTEKARMM
-437 PGGSPSGSLERQGSG
+437 PNSSPGGSLERQG
-452 RLKEGSPRLERKGS
+452 RLTEGSPRLERKGS
-466 LRSKGDS
+466 LRSRGDS

-482 KLMLDD
+482 KLAPGE
-488 SPATSLERQST
+488 STT
-499 RSKDSS
+499 RSKDGS
-505 PARSLERRASGGG
+505 PARSLERRGSGSK
-518 PAARNVP
+518 NVP

-533 FEKQLQDEEAS
+533 FEKQWQDGEAS
-544 YPGSPT
+544 PGSPT
-550 KAGSEAEKP
+550 KGGYEGEGTQKP
-559 ARMMNMLNGNGS
+559 ARMVNMLNGNGS
-571 NSGPMSPVSPVFV
+571 NGMSPVSPVFV
-584 QKEQLQNLPPD
+584 QKDQNLPPD
-595 IAALEKERTHMMGK
+595 MAVLEKERSHMMGK
-609 VQILTRRIS
+609 VQVLTRRIS

-665 LDVSAESEKLKRKK
+665 LDVSAESEKLK
-679 AVVSSLHDDPKGK
+679 GK
-692 KSVEEKRHQLELVK
+692 KSVEEKRRQLELVR

-766 QQQLLEEEQV
+766 QQQLLEEEQQ

-834 YTVSGKSPA
+834 YSVSGKSPA

-851 NNLSPIRHRSNSEPR
+851 NNLSSPIRHRSNSEPR

-872 REHYRRLREQRL
+872 REHYRRLREQRV
-884 YVEGSATQQSPRL
+884 YVEGSSSTQHSPRL

-903 QAPNGTAA
+903 QAPNGSAA
-911 SPSPED
+911 SPAPED
-917 VNSPSPSRPSPRE
+917 MLSPSSRE
-930 MDTTPKTSKS
+930 MDTTPKSSKS

-1076 ITSPI
+1076 MATPITSPV
-1081 RPSDHTPTSTQS
+1081 RASDHTPASV

-1100 ALSPDVVSPALS
+1100 SLTPDVVSP
-1112 DVTSP
+1112 TSP
-1117 IQEVKLRDKSSLVS
+1117 DVVGSPPEVKLRDKSSLVS
-1131 PEKVPKKSV
+1131 PEKVPTKKSV
-1140 KIVQPLPDSSGLPPS
+1140 RVVQPEPDSSGLPPS

-1183 FMYDDE
+1183 FMYDDD
-1189 WNNWSRPMTRYLP
+1189 WDNWSRPMTRYLP

-1222 LCPHIA
+1222 LCPHVA
-1228 ITKTSCRGFLVK
+1228 VTKTSCRGFLVK

>member
-130 LPNSRVSVLPYG
+130 LPNSRVSVLPFG
-142 FLPENIQASQNS
+142 FLPENIQSSQNS
-154 SAGPAMPNGPLTK
+154 SSAGTAMPNGPLTK
-167 NQQEPSK
+167 QQQEPPSSK
-174 GSAFRAYSNNAA
+174 GSAFRAYSNNNNPAG
-186 PKSNGPSKQSSKEN
+186 PKSNGPSKKSSEN
-200 GVDHTLEDELQDILD
+200 GIDHTLEDELQDILD

-277 PKVSPRGIS
+277 PKVSPRGVG

-324 IGSPNGS
+324 VGSPNGS

-391 RKSLERKKVK
+391 RKSLERTKKVGNK
-401 KDPAKAEEQRLR
+401 KDPATKAEEQRTR
-413 AGNGNNTYNGSK
+413 AGNSNTSYNGSK
-425 DGISPTERVRMM
+425 DGISPTEKARMM
-437 PGGSPSGSLERQGSG
+437 PNSSPGGSLERQG
-452 RLKEGSPRLERKGS
+452 RLTEGSPRLERKGS
-466 LRSKGDS
+466 LRSRGDS

-482 KLMLDD
+482 KLAPGE
-488 SPATSLERQST
+488 STT
-499 RSKDSS
+499 RSKDGS
-505 PARSLERRASGGG
+505 PARSLERRGSGSK
-518 PAARNVP
+518 NVP

-533 FEKQLQDEEAS
+533 FEKQWQDGEAS
-544 YPGSPT
+544 PGSPT
-550 KAGSEAEKP
+550 KGGYEGEGTQKP
-559 ARMMNMLNGNGS
+559 ARMVNMLNGNGS
-571 NSGPMSPVSPVFV
+571 NGMSPVSPVFV
-584 QKEQLQNLPPD
+584 QKDQNLPPD
-595 IAALEKERTHMMGK
+595 MAVLEKERSHMMGK
-609 VQILTRRIS
+609 VQVLTRRIS

-692 KSVEEKRHQLELVK
+692 KSVEEKRRQLELVR

-766 QQQLLEEEQV
+766 QQQLLEEEQQ

-834 YTVSGKSPA
+834 YSVSGKSPA

-851 NNLSPIRHRSNSEPR
+851 NNLSSPIRHRSNSE
-866 SRLARM
+866 
-872 REHYRRLREQRL
+872 
-884 YVEGSATQQSPRL
+884 
-897 ARKQNQ
+897 KQNQ
-903 QAPNGTAA
+903 QAPNGSAA
-911 SPSPED
+911 SPAPED
-917 VNSPSPSRPSPRE
+917 MLSPSSRE
-930 MDTTPKTSKS
+930 MDTTPKSSKS

-1076 ITSPI
+1076 MATPITSPV
-1081 RPSDHTPTSTQS
+1081 RASDHTPASV

-1100 ALSPDVVSPALS
+1100 SLTPDVVSP
-1112 DVTSP
+1112 TSP
-1117 IQEVKLRDKSSLVS
+1117 DVVGSPPEVKLRDKSSLVS
-1131 PEKVPKKSV
+1131 PEKVPTKKSV
-1140 KIVQPLPDSSGLPPS
+1140 RVVQPEPDSSGLPPS

-1183 FMYDDE
+1183 FMYDDD
-1189 WNNWSRPMTRYLP
+1189 WDNWSRPMTRYLP

-1222 LCPHIA
+1222 LCPHVA
-1228 ITKTSCRGFLVK
+1228 VTKTSCRGFLVK

>member
-130 LPNSRVSVLPYG
+130 LPNSRVSVLPFG
-142 FLPENIQASQNS
+142 FLPENIQSSQNS
-154 SAGPAMPNGPLTK
+154 SSAGTAMPNGPLTK
-167 NQQEPSK
+167 QQQEPPSSK
-174 GSAFRAYSNNAA
+174 GSAFRAYSNNNNPAG
-186 PKSNGPSKQSSKEN
+186 PKSNGPSKKSSEN
-200 GVDHTLEDELQDILD
+200 GIDHTLEDELQDILD

-277 PKVSPRGIS
+277 PKVSPRGVG

-324 IGSPNGS
+324 VGSPNGS

-391 RKSLERKKVK
+391 RKSLERTKKVGNK
-401 KDPAKAEEQRLR
+401 KDPATKAEEQRTR
-413 AGNGNNTYNGSK
+413 AGNSNTSYNGSK
-425 DGISPTERVRMM
+425 DGISPTEKARMM
-437 PGGSPSGSLERQGSG
+437 PNSSPGGSLERQG
-452 RLKEGSPRLERKGS
+452 RLTEGSPRLERKGS
-466 LRSKGDS
+466 LRSRGDS

-482 KLMLDD
+482 KLAPGE
-488 SPATSLERQST
+488 STT
-499 RSKDSS
+499 RSKDGS
-505 PARSLERRASGGG
+505 PARSLERRGSGSK
-518 PAARNVP
+518 NVP

-533 FEKQLQDEEAS
+533 FEKQWQDGEAS
-544 YPGSPT
+544 PGSPT
-550 KAGSEAEKP
+550 KGGYEGEGTQKP
-559 ARMMNMLNGNGS
+559 ARMVNMLNGNGS
-571 NSGPMSPVSPVFV
+571 NGMSPVSPVFV
-584 QKEQLQNLPPD
+584 QKDQNLPPD
-595 IAALEKERTHMMGK
+595 MAVLEKERSHMMGK
-609 VQILTRRIS
+609 VQVLTRRIS

-665 LDVSAESEKLKRKK
+665 LDVSAESEKLK
-679 AVVSSLHDDPKGK
+679 GK
-692 KSVEEKRHQLELVK
+692 KSVEEKRRQLELVR

-766 QQQLLEEEQV
+766 QQQLLEEEQQ

-834 YTVSGKSPA
+834 YSVSGKSPA

-851 NNLSPIRHRSNSEPR
+851 NNLSSPIRHRSNSE
-866 SRLARM
+866 
-872 REHYRRLREQRL
+872 
-884 YVEGSATQQSPRL
+884 
-897 ARKQNQ
+897 KQNQ
-903 QAPNGTAA
+903 QAPNGSAA
-911 SPSPED
+911 SPAPED
-917 VNSPSPSRPSPRE
+917 MLSPSSRE
-930 MDTTPKTSKS
+930 MDTTPKSSKS

-1076 ITSPI
+1076 MATPITSPV
-1081 RPSDHTPTSTQS
+1081 RASDHTPASV

-1100 ALSPDVVSPALS
+1100 SLTPDVVSP
-1112 DVTSP
+1112 TSP
-1117 IQEVKLRDKSSLVS
+1117 DVVGSPPEVKLRDKSSLVS
-1131 PEKVPKKSV
+1131 PEKVPTKKSV
-1140 KIVQPLPDSSGLPPS
+1140 RVVQPEPDSSGLPPS

-1183 FMYDDE
+1183 FMYDDD
-1189 WNNWSRPMTRYLP
+1189 WDNWSRPMTRYLP

-1222 LCPHIA
+1222 LCPHVA
-1228 ITKTSCRGFLVK
+1228 VTKTSCRGFLVK

>member
-1162 YSRNRKLQTRLPL
+1162 YSRN
-1175 KAQTLPSG
+1175 
-1183 FMYDDE
+1183 
-1189 WNNWSRPMTRYLP
+1189 SRPMTRYLP